1 MKMFRILFLVG
12 CAVTMLASSGCK
24 SRGGSDNGFGLVDVG
39 GAGDWAD
46 YGMGVDEEGRLI
58 DSMGNLVVDSLGNP
72 VYATDVTVDAD
83 GNLLGP
89 DGQLLRDSNGQL
101 ISQIDEMM
109 SGRQEDMMFLDTQFA
124 PVMFPYDS
132 NQIIASERSRIEQ
145 VAEHMRSN
153 SRVSVVVEGH
163 ADERGSRD
171 YNLALGER
179 RALAVRAY
187 LVGLGIE
194 AGRIQTNSYGEEKPS
209 SQGHDEG
216 SWRLNRRAEF
226 IFFN

>member
-1 MKMFRILFLVG
+1 MKMLRVLFLVG
-12 CAVTMLASSGCK
+12 CAITMLASSGCK
-24 SRGGSDNGFGLVDVG
+24 SRGGAKNGLDLVDVG
-39 GAGDWAD
+39 GAGNWAD

-58 DSMGNLVVDSLGNP
+58 DSMGNLVVDSMGNP
-72 VYATDVTVDAD
+72 VYATDVTVDAN

-89 DGQLLRDSNGQL
+89 DGLPLRDSNGQL
-101 ISQIDEMM
+101 ISAN
-109 SGRQEDMMFLDTQFA
+109 SDMMPGRPDDMMMLDTQFA

-145 VAEHMRSN
+145 VADHMRSN
-153 SRVSVVVEGH
+153 GRVSVVVEGH

-187 LVGLGIE
+187 LVGLGVE
-194 AGRIQTNSYGEEKPS
+194 AHRIQTNSYGEENPS
-209 SQGHDEG
+209 AQGHDEG

-226 IFFN
+226 KFFN